1 LIKKKRFTTANN
13 KERTM
18 MTVSHE
24 IAGRE
29 WEHVRHTLEMCG
41 DIGDFNPKDLR
52 NSRWL
57 VRQEYDGLI
66 SNFIEMDKKLS
77 QSGYATSEALKALTE
92 LASMAAEKLGLT
104 QELASAFGKGY
115 SFVRTGLVAYNK
127 LEPRQIL
134 FCKMFYPL
142 GVSSN
147 WDFNPSLL
155 KTKLKIIFERFRSWQ
170 NNPQLY
176 TQDLVQFQSIG
187 ETWKEWEEIN

>member
-1 LIKKKRFTTANN
+1 
-13 KERTM
+13 M

-29 WEHVRHTLEMCG
+29 WEHVRNTLEMCG
-41 DIGDFNPKDLR
+41 DIGDFNPKDLS

-57 VRQEYDGLI
+57 VRQEYEGLI

-77 QSGYATSEALKALTE
+77 QSGYATSEALNALTE
-92 LASMAAEKLGLT
+92 LATMAAEKLGLK
-104 QELASAFGKGY
+104 QELTSAFGMGY
-115 SFVRTGLVAYNK
+115 SFVRTGLVAYDK

-142 GVSSN
+142 GVN
-147 WDFNPSLL
+147 FKWDFDPSLL
-155 KTKLKIIFERFRSWQ
+155 KTKLQIIFERFRSWQ
-170 NNPQLY
+170 NNPHFY